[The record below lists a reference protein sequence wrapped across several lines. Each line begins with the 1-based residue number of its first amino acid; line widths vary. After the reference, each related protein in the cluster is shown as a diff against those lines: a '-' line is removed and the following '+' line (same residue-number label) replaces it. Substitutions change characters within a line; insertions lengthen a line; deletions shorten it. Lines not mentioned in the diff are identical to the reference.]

1 MTAPHPRVM
10 VIAGEG
16 SAPADT
22 AGSVSAAVS
31 RRTIT
36 CSPEYPCL
44 TRLRLRRLLAFLGSA
59 IFTDAF
65 EAYVRFSSSPYSVP
79 LSDQAISAAASTDPL
94 PPHRRRRV
102 PGPDLRP
109 IDLRRS
115 SMQSEASVFLDPAVV
130 QRLVEGCLW
139 DDARKHLLR
148 VLPYDRMDAPARAV
162 VDFIVHLGH
171 MHTIACRHRPLSGEL
186 LGEFECRGRDPKFY
200 RDRDYLQ
207 VIYTVVSMNK
217 DKIRASVDWHL
228 VGLKAGEIV
237 RDLITQAPEF
247 RQFLRLPP
255 RSDDIDNVVNVLPR
269 GFGNNCTVGS
279 FAIFASFRRIRRVKR
294 AGRLPASVIAKHFL
308 LSKGRLL
315 PSGVGTN
322 LSVAALSANP
332 SAWLRANI
340 GIIRMMKRCKLVC
353 ALRPIRNIMV
363 TTEKVRDEQDF
374 RVKKLSFST
383 SAATDCGYSFYVLAE
398 HLKLSCSSCNA

>member
-1 MTAPHPRVM
+1 MTAPQAPVM

-36 CSPEYPCL
+36 GSPEYPCL
-44 TRLRLRRLLAFLGSA
+44 TRLRLRRLLAFLGST

-65 EAYVRFSSSPYSVP
+65 EA
-79 LSDQAISAAASTDPL
+79 
-94 PPHRRRRV
+94 
-102 PGPDLRP
+102 
-109 IDLRRS
+109 
-115 SMQSEASVFLDPAVV
+115 MQSEASVFLDPAVV
-130 QRLVEGCLW
+130 QRLVERCLW

-148 VLPYDRMDAPARAV
+148 VLPYDRMGAPARAV

-340 GIIRMMKRCKLVC
+340 
-353 ALRPIRNIMV
+353 
-363 TTEKVRDEQDF
+363 ESEW
-374 RVKKLSFST
+374 
-383 SAATDCGYSFYVLAE
+383 
-398 HLKLSCSSCNA
+398 